1 MKRKISTVFLL
12 CALAALTSCGGD
24 SGSTA
29 GSGTSSSGTTCDSGL
44 SSIASSSSSSL
55 PSGLTVSS
63 LTSTCSSGSSSIVK
77 NSAINYIETKN
88 TKRATEDCE
97 TDIGN
102 CFDPSWNHSDKVKWL
117 ELVSQGK
124 KADGTTDRDNCDF
137 TIPEPSEGGGEL
149 SCYGPT
155 VKYKF
160 HPDQNPSFVGCDS
173 DDVVC
178 ELPYGDL
185 GIWTENETSKE
196 SGTVPCA
203 AAKMNADI
211 VSVSTYMDI
220 MMTSY
225 ASLECLVTKG
235 EISARP
241 AAEDS
246 ALDVTSEFNTI
257 VQNTD
262 LTFTSVT
269 WEQPSADEYVL
280 TLNAGSMGYIN
291 FKVTFSSDDYS
302 GYIYGAFESADSVQ
316 GTTGSRI
323 FSTNFSYTGSSEDLK
338 YDTRSAY
345 SATKTVSDVSGSE
358 NDFFDSTNKY
368 FLTEAYWTMDMKRIV
383 SNVNGT
389 NGLGKMFY
397 AWQAGPHDN
406 ESQNDDVG
414 DDSARIFNA
423 ATVDD
428 QGTVKG
434 YAWFGYG
441 QNWDSSHTDGGVGG
455 AITADGEIDRMICNW
470 AGPNNRHDGNDGS
483 GTDVSNGM
491 AQAQYMTKDS
501 STGQWSLTE
510 SHISYAPVLDC
521 TTETDED
528 NGAGI
533 FVYDISTGDSAQ
545 VPATSTGITK
555 DFVTLSSESE
565 YTTHW
570 GSGPESPLAP

>member
-12 CALAALTSCGGD
+12 CALAVLTSCGGD

-29 GSGTSSSGTTCDSGL
+29 SSGTSSSGTTCDSGL
-44 SSIASSSSSSL
+44 SSITSSSSSSL

-88 TKRATEDCE
+88 TIRATEDCE

-137 TIPEPSEGGGEL
+137 TIPEPSEGGSEL

-241 AAEDS
+241 AAGDS
-246 ALDVTSEFNTI
+246 ALDVTDEFNTI
-257 VQNTD
+257 VQNSD
-262 LTFTSVT
+262 LTFSAVS
-269 WEQPSADEYVL
+269 WEQTSTDNYEL
-280 TLNAGSMGYIN
+280 TLNAGTEGYIKFQVGFDTN
-291 FKVTFSSDDYS
+291 GYA
-302 GYIYGAFESADSVQ
+302 GYIYGAFSSEDSVQ
-316 GTTGSRI
+316 GTEGVRL
-323 FSTNFSYTGSSEDLK
+323 FSTNFSYINPTDYLQ
-338 YDTRSAY
+338 YDTRSVY
-345 SATKTVSDVSGSE
+345 SDGDIDGNPSTTNDIINVTYVSSNEG
-358 NDFFDSTNKY
+358 DFFDSNKT
-368 FLTEAYWTMDMKRIV
+368 LKTDAWWTMDMKRIV
-383 SNVNGT
+383 SNIGGT
-389 NGLGKMFY
+389 SGLVKCIMHGKRDLTIMFLRT
-397 AWQAGPHDN
+397 QTL
-406 ESQNDDVG
+406 V
-414 DDSARIFNA
+414 
-423 ATVDD
+423 
-428 QGTVKG
+428 
-434 YAWFGYG
+434 
-441 QNWDSSHTDGGVGG
+441 
-455 AITADGEIDRMICNW
+455 
-470 AGPNNRHDGNDGS
+470 
-483 GTDVSNGM
+483 
-491 AQAQYMTKDS
+491 MTM
-501 STGQWSLTE
+501 QEYLT
-510 SHISYAPVLDC
+510 L
-521 TTETDED
+521 
-528 NGAGI
+528 
-533 FVYDISTGDSAQ
+533 Q
-545 VPATSTGITK
+545 
-555 DFVTLSSESE
+555 L
-565 YTTHW
+565 
-570 GSGPESPLAP
+570 